1 MEEQSSEHEED
12 ADIPVEEIAEEADT
26 KIDALIELLIEKGFI
41 TEEEFDKK
49 HDDFFE
55 DDNSG
60 E

>member
-1 MEEQSSEHEED
+1 MEEQEE
-12 ADIPVEEIAEEADT
+12 ADIPIEEIAEEADT

-49 HDDFFE
+49 HDEFFE
-55 DDNSG
+55 DEPG